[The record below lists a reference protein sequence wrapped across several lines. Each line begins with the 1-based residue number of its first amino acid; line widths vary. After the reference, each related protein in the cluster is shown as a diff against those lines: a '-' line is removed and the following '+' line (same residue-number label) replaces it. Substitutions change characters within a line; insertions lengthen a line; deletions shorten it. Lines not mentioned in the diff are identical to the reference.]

1 MFKRLSRDK
10 KIRMLHIDDESS
22 KQNSNTTFRFV
33 CVHKNALIN
42 EKERLN
48 SHLTKQTKR
57 TLRATE

>member
-1 MFKRLSRDK
+1 
-10 KIRMLHIDDESS
+10 MLHIDDESS

-33 CVHKNALIN
+33 RVHKNALIN